1 MSLTGRALRFVAES
15 VRSGECILF
24 LGAGVHAPPE
34 ESSGFAYP
42 EEQRPPIGAA
52 LSRTLALGCDFEERF
67 PNDRSENLQRVA
79 LAYELEC
86 GRERLV
92 DVIAKAVDVGAP
104 SPMLRALARLDFPI
118 VITTN
123 YDGLFEQAL
132 RDCGKQPRVTIYNA
146 DENVETVDFDDPSP
160 ASPVVYK
167 LHGDIYDRVSLVVTD
182 EDYIQ
187 FVMRMM
193 TTKERCD
200 PIPLSLK
207 EALTRSTTLLVG
219 YSLLDYNLR
228 LLFKTL
234 GWKLDPA
241 NTPVMYSVDFHPDEL
256 IEDVWW
262 NQRRYVRFIA
272 DDVWSFVPQLYELV
286 RGEAPAP

>member
-1 MSLTGRALRFVAES
+1 MPPAGRALKPLAQS
-15 VRSGECILF
+15 VKSGKCILF
-24 LGAGVHAPPE
+24 LGAGVHAPPDA
-34 ESSGFAYP
+34 ESAFAYP
-42 EEQRPPIGAA
+42 DEQRPPIGSA
-52 LSRTLALGCDFEERF
+52 LSRTLAEECDFEERF
-67 PNDRSENLQRVA
+67 PNESPGNLQRVA
-79 LAYELEC
+79 LAYELEN
-86 GRERLV
+86 GREMLV
-92 DVIAKAVDVGAP
+92 DMIAEAVDMGSP
-104 SPMLRALARLDFPI
+104 SPMVRALASMDFPI
-118 VITTN
+118 IITTN
-123 YDGLFEQAL
+123 YDQLMEQAL
-132 RDCGKQPRVTIYNA
+132 RDHGKEPRVTVYSA
-146 DENVETVDFDDPSP
+146 DENEETIDIDDPSP
-160 ASPVVYK
+160 ERPVVYK
-167 LHGDIYDRVSLVVTD
+167 LHGDIRERVSLVVTD

-207 EALTRSTTLLVG
+207 EALTESAMLLVG

-234 GWKLDPA
+234 RWKLDPA
-241 NTPVMYSVDFHPDEL
+241 NTPVMYSVDYRPDEL

-286 RGEAPAP
+286 NGEALTP